1 MILRDQLKQAYAELR
16 AAHIE
21 TPERDVRKL
30 ASVAFD
36 IALDRMTLMSDYS
49 PSPEQIEKF
58 DTFILQRLSRKPVAR
73 IIGRRQFWGREF
85 EISPDVLD
93 PRGDTETVI
102 LEALK
107 QPAKHV
113 LDLGTG
119 SGVLAITLLS
129 EWPEAKGLASD
140 ISKAALEMAQK
151 NSAIYGLQTRL
162 KFCTSNWFDAISG
175 QFDLIVSNP
184 PYIAESELPDL
195 SPEVSFF
202 DPRIA
207 LSPGKDGLAA
217 YRVIAQ
223 NARNH
228 LMPDGRIIVE
238 IGSAQAAAVSEI
250 FTQNGY
256 HEIECLKDLDGKDRV
271 IAAKTRK
278 CI

>member
-36 IALDRMTLMSDYS
+36 IALDRMILMSDYS

-58 DTFILQRLSRKPVAR
+58 DTFILQRLARKPVAR

-102 LEALK
+102 QEALK

-129 EWPEAKGLASD
+129 EWPQATGLASD
-140 ISKAALEMAQK
+140 ISGAALEMAQK
-151 NSAIYGLQTRL
+151 NAATYGLKERL
-162 KFCTSNWFDAISG
+162 RFCVSNWFDTISD

-184 PYIAESELPDL
+184 PYIAESELSDL
-195 SPEVSFF
+195 SPEVSCF

>member
-36 IALDRMTLMSDYS
+36 IALDRMILMSDYS

-58 DTFILQRLSRKPVAR
+58 DTFILQRLARKPVAR

-129 EWPEAKGLASD
+129 EWPEATGLASD
-140 ISKAALEMAQK
+140 VSGAALEMAQK
-151 NSAIYGLQTRL
+151 NAATYGLKERL
-162 KFCTSNWFDAISG
+162 RFCVSNWFDTISD

-184 PYIAESELPDL
+184 PYIAESELSDL
-195 SPEVSFF
+195 SPEVSCF

>member
-36 IALDRMTLMSDYS
+36 IALDRMTLMSDYR

-58 DTFILQRLSRKPVAR
+58 DTFILQRLARKPVAR

-129 EWPEAKGLASD
+129 EWPEATGLASD
-140 ISKAALEMAQK
+140 ISGAALEMAQK
-151 NSAIYGLQTRL
+151 NAATYGLKERL
-162 KFCTSNWFDAISG
+162 RFCVSNWFDTISD

-184 PYIAESELPDL
+184 PYIAESELSDL
-195 SPEVSFF
+195 SPEVSCF

>member
-36 IALDRMTLMSDYS
+36 IALDRMILMSDYS

-58 DTFILQRLSRKPVAR
+58 DTFILQRLARKPVAR

-102 LEALK
+102 QEALK

-129 EWPEAKGLASD
+129 EWPQATGLASD
-140 ISKAALEMAQK
+140 ISGAALEMAQK
-151 NSAIYGLQTRL
+151 NAATYGLKERL
-162 KFCTSNWFDAISG
+162 RFCVSNWFDTISN

-184 PYIAESELPDL
+184 PYIAESELSDL
-195 SPEVSFF
+195 SPEVSCF

>member
-129 EWPEAKGLASD
+129 EWPEATGLASD
-140 ISKAALEMAQK
+140 ISRAALEMAQK
-151 NSAIYGLQTRL
+151 NAATYGLKERL
-162 KFCTSNWFDAISG
+162 RFCVSNWFDTISD

-184 PYIAESELPDL
+184 PYIAESELSDL
-195 SPEVSFF
+195 SPEVSCF

>member
-36 IALDRMTLMSDYS
+36 IALDRMTLMSDYC

-151 NSAIYGLQTRL
+151 NSATYGLQTRL

-202 DPRIA
+202 DPKIA
-207 LSPGKDGLAA
+207 LSPGKDGLGA
-217 YRVIAQ
+217 YDEIAQ

-228 LMPDGRIIVE
+228 LVPNGRIIVE

>member
-93 PRGDTETVI
+93 PRGDTETII

-129 EWPEAKGLASD
+129 EWPEATGLASD
-140 ISKAALEMAQK
+140 ISRAALEMAQK
-151 NSAIYGLQTRL
+151 NAATYGLKERL
-162 KFCTSNWFDAISG
+162 RFCVSNWFDTILD

-184 PYIAESELPDL
+184 PYIAESELSDL
-195 SPEVSFF
+195 SPEVSCF

-256 HEIECLKDLDGKDRV
+256 LEIECLKDLDGKDRV

-278 CI
+278 FI

>member
-58 DTFILQRLSRKPVAR
+58 DNFILQRLSRKPVAR

-93 PRGDTETVI
+93 PRGDTETII

-129 EWPEAKGLASD
+129 EWPEATGLASD
-140 ISKAALEMAQK
+140 ISRAALEMAQK
-151 NSAIYGLQTRL
+151 NAATYGLKERL
-162 KFCTSNWFDAISG
+162 RFCVSNWFDTILD

-184 PYIAESELPDL
+184 PYIAESELSDL
-195 SPEVSFF
+195 SPEVSCF

>member
-49 PSPEQIEKF
+49 PNPEQIEKF

-129 EWPEAKGLASD
+129 EWPEATGLASD
-140 ISKAALEMAQK
+140 ISGAALEMAQK
-151 NSAIYGLQTRL
+151 NAATYGLKERL
-162 KFCTSNWFDAISG
+162 RFCVSNWFDTISE

-184 PYIAESELPDL
+184 PYIAESELSDL
-195 SPEVSFF
+195 SPEVSCF

>member
-175 QFDLIVSNP
+175 HFDLIVSNP

-195 SPEVSFF
+195 SPEVSCF

>member
-1 MILRDQLKQAYAELR
+1 
-16 AAHIE
+16 
-21 TPERDVRKL
+21 
-30 ASVAFD
+30 
-36 IALDRMTLMSDYS
+36 MSDYC
-49 PSPEQIEKF
+49 PTPEQVEKF
-58 DTFILQRLSRKPVAR
+58 DTFILQRLARKPVAR

-102 LEALK
+102 QEALK

-129 EWPEAKGLASD
+129 EWPEATGLASD
-140 ISKAALEMAQK
+140 VSGAALEMAQK
-151 NSAIYGLQTRL
+151 NAATYGLKERL
-162 KFCTSNWFDAISG
+162 RFCVSNWFDTISD

-184 PYIAESELPDL
+184 PYIAESELSDL
-195 SPEVSFF
+195 SPEVSCF

-250 FTQNGY
+250 FTQNEY